1 MILVVV
7 CIDLSGEKERE
18 REITQVRGGRWH
30 QALELASLAFP
41 QVGRGV
47 PAQPEA
53 PTKGVFGKRG
63 EPQKYSNFFDL
74 RILLVILSGTIED
87 FGLHHVLQC
96 PNGWHG
102 FHNQGGKTWISPAN
116 MCSYKNDGIC
126 PATFCELPIFC
137 GRQ

>member
-1 MILVVV
+1 
-7 CIDLSGEKERE
+7 
-18 REITQVRGGRWH
+18 
-30 QALELASLAFP
+30 
-41 QVGRGV
+41 V

-116 MCSYKNDGIC
+116 MCSYKMMGFVQQHFVSCPFSVGDNDLLLINLAAVLGS
-126 PATFCELPIFC
+126 
-137 GRQ
+137 

>member
-1 MILVVV
+1 MYRSI
-7 CIDLSGEKERE
+7 GRERERE

-30 QALELASLAFP
+30 QALELAYLAFP
-41 QVGRGV
+41 QAGRGV

-53 PTKGVFGKRG
+53 PTTGVFGKRG

-96 PNGWHG
+96 PNGWFCGTTRGERHG
-102 FHNQGGKTWISPAN
+102 FHQQTCARTK
-116 MCSYKNDGIC
+116 
-126 PATFCELPIFC
+126 
-137 GRQ
+137 